1 MRCRL
6 TLMLSELSSTSK
18 IKSRQTRSGFD
29 AGCSAEAARWP
40 STATVPSGVT
50 ANDACINDIGV
61 RSELRLLAFPSRGN
75 SKYDSR
81 VSLVVFRGEVSP
93 LMIVGDNS

>member
-18 IKSRQTRSGFD
+18 IKSRRTRSGFD
-29 AGCSAEAARWP
+29 AGCSMEATCWL
-40 STATVPSGVT
+40 SVPSGVT
-50 ANDACINDIGV
+50 ANDACMNDIGV

-75 SKYDSR
+75 SKYDSLFW
-81 VSLVVFRGEVSP
+81 LVVFRGEVSP
-93 LMIVGDNS
+93 LIIVGDNS